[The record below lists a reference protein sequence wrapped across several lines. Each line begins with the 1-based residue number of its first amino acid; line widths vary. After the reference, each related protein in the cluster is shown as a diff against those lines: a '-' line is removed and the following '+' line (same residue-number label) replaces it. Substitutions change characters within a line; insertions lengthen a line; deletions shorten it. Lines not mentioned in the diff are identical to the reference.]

1 MKIDSSAISK
11 GAVPCLGDLGPV
23 ALGPGAPAGQ
33 GTPGSGLQSQGR
45 AVSMPRLN
53 TELQPVPDNSPMR
66 RSVSTV
72 APQRLPEVN
81 LREFTLEKPSQERSH
96 HHHHHH
102 RCHHRR
108 ERDRERGEKKQRSLD
123 RSLGGQHATNST
135 TGTPGEPPMDPAQ
148 ASSSSSR
155 DKAHERGRS
164 HDRKHRH
171 APGEKQRYY
180 SCDRYCSRDHCHA
193 KSANAS
199 CATSP
204 SEMHDAGFSKQGSGW
219 VRGSLATLSSTSS
232 TPGRGRRQLPQ
243 TPPIPRPSVAYKT
256 AHSSPVQPAPD
267 PPLVSP
273 GRLSRGL
280 LEHRALR
287 HSVSSYRHV
296 PCPVTRISSEPFL
309 GQGYGYEP
317 LLGPGQGGYC
327 HGYPRIA
334 SPCSSLQDGSSL
346 SPGSQ
351 PPGPSPG
358 AGPPDYA
365 GPSSSPRYSRRGPNG
380 YHFSFPSSG
389 GPRAPRYYQEVE
401 EDEWC

>member
-1 MKIDSSAISK
+1 MMFYLLETKHIALNSDFCMPSLPNLLFRLPVEQPLMAFDLSFYFLSFLIAISCPLMSLRLARLHLVCDK
-11 GAVPCLGDLGPV
+11 LPFLCSNPSSFMHLHYFPYIDPFLSLLPLFLYLSPLPSSIPFLSSLLTMFLLPFLPSFPPG
-23 ALGPGAPAGQ
+23 GPGSYLPLSSLLI
-33 GTPGSGLQSQGR
+33 TP
-45 AVSMPRLN
+45 
-53 TELQPVPDNSPMR
+53 
-66 RSVSTV
+66 SVHI
-72 APQRLPEVN
+72 ACPL
-81 LREFTLEKPSQERSH
+81 FI
-96 HHHHHH
+96 
-102 RCHHRR
+102 
-108 ERDRERGEKKQRSLD
+108 
-123 RSLGGQHATNST
+123 
-135 TGTPGEPPMDPAQ
+135 
-148 ASSSSSR
+148 
-155 DKAHERGRS
+155 
-164 HDRKHRH
+164 
-171 APGEKQRYY
+171 
-180 SCDRYCSRDHCHA
+180 
-193 KSANAS
+193 
-199 CATSP
+199 
-204 SEMHDAGFSKQGSGW
+204 QGSGW

-232 TPGRGRRQLPQ
+232 TPSRGRRQLPQ

-256 AHSSPVQPAPD
+256 ANSSPVQPASD
-267 PPLVSP
+267 PHSVSP

-280 LEHRALR
+280 SEHRALR

-327 HGYPRIA
+327 HGYPRDA